1 MTRGHDLKVAQ
12 ANRPAEEAMRLHPL
26 YRGKVQMMPK
36 CPIRGIDDFAIWY
49 TPGVAAVCEAIRREP
64 DSSYELTNRANT
76 IGIISDGTRVLGL
89 GNIGPL
95 AGMPVMEGKALLFK
109 YLGGVDAIPLCVE
122 TGSPEALISV
132 ARALAPSFGGINLE
146 DISQPSCFRVLD
158 TLRDELSIPVWHDDQ
173 QGTATVV
180 LGALM
185 AALEVVGKRLGE
197 VRIGLIGMGA
207 ANVATYR
214 LLREMGVEATGVV
227 GCDSRGILHRSR
239 DDIALKR
246 ESYADKWRICEE
258 TNGEGRRGGI
268 EDALRG
274 ADVCIAFSR
283 SGPET
288 IRPEWVKGMASD
300 AIVFACANPIPEIW
314 PWLAEEAGARVVATG
329 RSDFANQVNNSL
341 CFPGIFRGALDVRAS
356 RITDSMA
363 IAAAKELVEC
373 ARVGGLSE
381 RRIVP
386 RMDEWDLHHRIAFAT
401 AIAARQAGVNR
412 LTFDNQALWQ
422 SIEARLAKSRADCDL
437 VMSRLGASTTID
449 SATDPK
455 RS

>member
-1 MTRGHDLKVAQ
+1 
-12 ANRPAEEAMRLHPL
+12 
-26 YRGKVQMMPK
+26 
-36 CPIRGIDDFAIWY
+36 
-49 TPGVAAVCEAIRREP
+49 
-64 DSSYELTNRANT
+64 
-76 IGIISDGTRVLGL
+76 
-89 GNIGPL
+89 
-95 AGMPVMEGKALLFK
+95 MPVMEGKALLFK

-214 LLREMGVEATGVV
+214 LLRKMGVEATGVV

-239 DDIALKR
+239 DDIALMR

-288 IRPEWVKGMASD
+288 IRPEWV
-300 AIVFACANPIPEIW
+300 
-314 PWLAEEAGARVVATG
+314 
-329 RSDFANQVNNSL
+329 
-341 CFPGIFRGALDVRAS
+341 
-356 RITDSMA
+356 
-363 IAAAKELVEC
+363 
-373 ARVGGLSE
+373 
-381 RRIVP
+381 
-386 RMDEWDLHHRIAFAT
+386 
-401 AIAARQAGVNR
+401 
-412 LTFDNQALWQ
+412 
-422 SIEARLAKSRADCDL
+422 
-437 VMSRLGASTTID
+437 
-449 SATDPK
+449 
-455 RS
+455 

>member
-12 ANRPAEEAMRLHPL
+12 ANRPAEEALRLHPL

-36 CPIRGIDDFAIWY
+36 CPIRGIEDFAIWY

-64 DSSYELTNRANT
+64 DSSYEFTNRANT
-76 IGIISDGTRVLGL
+76 IGIISDGSRVLGL

-132 ARALAPSFGGINLE
+132 ARALSPSLGGINLE
-146 DISQPSCFRVLD
+146 DISQPACFRVLD
-158 TLRDELSIPVWHDDQ
+158 TLRGELSIPVWHDDQ

-180 LGALM
+180 LGALL
-185 AALEVVGKRLGE
+185 AALEVVGKRLEE

-214 LLREMGVEATGVV
+214 LLREMGVEATSVV
-227 GCDSRGILHRSR
+227 ACDSRGILHRSR
-239 DDIALKR
+239 DDVASMR
-246 ESYADKWRICEE
+246 DSYPDKWRICEE

-300 AIVFACANPIPEIW
+300 AIVFACANPVPEIW

-341 CFPGIFRGALDVRAS
+341 CFPGVFRGALDVRAS

-373 ARVGGLSE
+373 ARERGLSE

-386 RMDEWDLHHRIAFAT
+386 RMDEWEIHHRIAFAT
-401 AIAARQAGVNR
+401 AIEARRAGVNR
-412 LTFDNQALWQ
+412 LAFDDDALWR
-422 SIEARLAKSRADCDL
+422 SVEAWLAKSRADCDL
-437 VMSRLGASTTID
+437 VMTRLASPAASD
-449 SATDPK
+449 SAADPV
-455 RS
+455 R

>member
-1 MTRGHDLKVAQ
+1 
-12 ANRPAEEAMRLHPL
+12 
-26 YRGKVQMMPK
+26 
-36 CPIRGIDDFAIWY
+36 
-49 TPGVAAVCEAIRREP
+49 
-64 DSSYELTNRANT
+64 
-76 IGIISDGTRVLGL
+76 
-89 GNIGPL
+89 
-95 AGMPVMEGKALLFK
+95 
-109 YLGGVDAIPLCVE
+109 
-122 TGSPEALISV
+122 
-132 ARALAPSFGGINLE
+132 LE
-146 DISQPSCFRVLD
+146 
-158 TLRDELSIPVWHDDQ
+158 
-173 QGTATVV
+173 
-180 LGALM
+180 
-185 AALEVVGKRLGE
+185 E

-227 GCDSRGILHRSR
+227 ACDSRGILHRSR

-300 AIVFACANPIPEIW
+300 AIVFACANPVPEIW

-356 RITDSMA
+356 RITDSMS

-373 ARVGGLSE
+373 ARAAGLSE

-386 RMDEWDLHHRIAFAT
+386 RMDEWELHHRLAFAT
-401 AIAARQAGVNR
+401 AIEARRAGVNR
-412 LTFDNQALWQ
+412 LTFDDKALWQ
-422 SIEARLAKSRADCDL
+422 SIEAKLAKSRAECDL
-437 VMSRLGASTTID
+437 VMTRLAASTMID
-449 SATDPK
+449 SANDS
-455 RS
+455 RR